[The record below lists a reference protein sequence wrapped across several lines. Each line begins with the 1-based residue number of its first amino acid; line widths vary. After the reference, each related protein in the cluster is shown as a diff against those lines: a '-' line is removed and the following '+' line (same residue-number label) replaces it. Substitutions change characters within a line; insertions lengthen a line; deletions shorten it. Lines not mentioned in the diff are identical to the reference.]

1 LCELAG
7 RIANASRYTASPTTY
22 GDYSG
27 NTGSHNNFNSGNTTY
42 NFPNSQNQ
50 PPNVAEILQ
59 CLYTSIYQSHL
70 GLVREPVEGTCTW
83 VTEHP
88 GYKEWLGKKTSGL
101 LYLSAGPGC
110 GKSVIAAFLVRHL
123 KLRPDTIVCYF
134 FFKNDSEEQRS
145 PTFAL
150 CAILHQLFEQ
160 RETLSKYAVKAFQA
174 QGKRFTEEVDTL
186 WDILV
191 QAVADEEC
199 GEVICVVDAL
209 DECDERTVA
218 RLTSHFTK
226 LLPQTSDTLL
236 RFLVTGR
243 PCRIEKELGSCAT
256 MIQFQGEPEF
266 RCITAD
272 VTRVINAGI
281 KDLESRCQGP
291 SWLGSVREL
300 LKSSADGTFLWV
312 SLILEILRVSMDNSR
327 EDFTTLVSTP
337 PGDLSELYT
346 IILRRSPDPNKARRL
361 LHIVVAAARPLTL
374 NEVYV
379 AFTIRRDHTTINDLG
394 DLSQDIE
401 RVVKW
406 FCGAFV
412 RIEDSKVYLVHQ
424 TAKEFLIK
432 NKSAGR
438 GEWQHSLCPRE
449 SNFILANICMSYL
462 SLQDFEDDPIS
473 PNATGEEV
481 RNYSE
486 KYTLLHYAA
495 SHWAGHFRHARRNLQ
510 TELFEPTC
518 RICESGS
525 NRFLTWLKVYWEN
538 SGQYNPFPNDFTHLM
553 IASWLKQRTVVERLL
568 KEGGDINVRSQGYG
582 TALNV
587 AALRKY
593 GKITKTL
600 IESGVNAYV
609 HREEYN
615 ISRVSCLSVKCDLG
629 NIDNKLKLFCRQ

>member
-1 LCELAG
+1 MYKLALQ
-7 RIANASRYTASPTTY
+7 IANAGRYTASPTTH

-42 NFPNSQNQ
+42 HFPNSKNQ
-50 PPNVAEILQ
+50 PSNVAEILQ

-70 GLVREPVEGTCTW
+70 RRVREPVEGTCTW

-101 LYLSAGPGC
+101 LWLSADPGC
-110 GKSVIAAFLVRHL
+110 GKSVIAAFLIKHL
-123 KLRPDTIVCYF
+123 RLHTDAIVCYF
-134 FFKNDSEEQRS
+134 FFKDDSEEQRS

-160 RETLSKYAVKAFQA
+160 RETLSKYAVKAFEA

-209 DECDERTVA
+209 DECDEGTVTWLI
-218 RLTSHFTK
+218 RHFTS
-226 LLPQTSDTLL
+226 LLGLQTSDTLL

-243 PCRIEKELGSCAT
+243 PYHRIKRELGSPAT
-256 MIQFQGEPEF
+256 MIQFQGENEF
-266 RCITAD
+266 GCITTD
-272 VTRVINAGI
+272 VTRVIDAGI
-281 KDLESRCQGP
+281 KDLESLCQGP
-291 SWLGSVREL
+291 GGLGYVREL

-312 SLILEILRVSMDNSR
+312 SLILEILGDSMDNSR

-337 PGDLSELYT
+337 PRDLSELYT
-346 IILRRSPDPNKARRL
+346 SILSRSPDPNKARRL

-374 NEVYV
+374 EEIYV

-394 DLSQDIE
+394 DLSQGSE
-401 RVVKW
+401 RVVKR
-406 FCGAFV
+406 FCGSFV
-412 RIEDSKVYLVHQ
+412 RIVDSKVYLVHQ

-432 NKSAGR
+432 GTSAGR
-438 GEWQHSLCPRE
+438 GEWQYSLCPMR
-449 SNFILANICMSYL
+449 SNIVLADICMSYL
-462 SLQDFEDDPIS
+462 SLQDFEDHPIS
-473 PNATGEEV
+473 PNARGGGL

-486 KYTLLHYAA
+486 KYPFLHYAA
-495 SHWAGHFRHARRNLQ
+495 SHWAGHFRDGLNLQ
-510 TELFEPTC
+510 MELLETTR

-525 NRFLTWLKVYWEN
+525 NRFLTWFKVYWEN
-538 SGQYNPFPNDFTHLM
+538 SGQYDPFPHDFTHLM
-553 IASWLKQRTVVERLL
+553 VASWLGQGTVVERLL
-568 KEGGDINVRSQGYG
+568 KEGDINVRSQCYG

-587 AALRKY
+587 AALRKDRD
-593 GKITKTL
+593 ITKTL
-600 IESGVNAYV
+600 IEGGVNAYL
-609 HREEYN
+609 HRKEYN
-615 ISRVSCLSVKCDLG
+615 ILRVSNLPIKCDLG
-629 NIDNKLKLFCRQ
+629 NINNILKSLCRQ

>member
-1 LCELAG
+1 MCELAG
-7 RIANASRYTASPTTY
+7 RIANSSRYTASPTIQ

-70 GLVREPVEGTCTW
+70 GLIREPVEGTCTW

-101 LYLSAGPGC
+101 LCLSAGPGC

-134 FFKNDSEEQRS
+134 FFKDDSEEQRS

-209 DECDERTVA
+209 DECDEGTVA
-218 RLTSHFTK
+218 RLIRHFTR
-226 LLPQTSDTLL
+226 LLGPQTSNTLL

-243 PCRIEKELGSCAT
+243 PYRIEKELGSCAT
-256 MIQFQGEPEF
+256 MIQFKGKPEF

-291 SWLGSVREL
+291 GGLGSVREL

-327 EDFTTLVSTP
+327 DDITTLVSAP

-346 IILRRSPDPNKARRL
+346 SILSRSPDPKKALKL
-361 LHIVVAAARPLTL
+361 LHIVVGAARPLTL

-379 AFTIRRDHTTINDLG
+379 AFTIRRDHTTMNDLG

-432 NKSAGR
+432 DTSAGR
-438 GEWQHSLCPRE
+438 GEYTICPIK
-449 SNFILANICMSYL
+449 SNFILADICMSYL

-473 PNATGEEV
+473 PNATGAEV
-481 RNYSE
+481 RKYSE

-495 SHWAGHFRHARRNLQ
+495 SHWAGHFRDALNLQ
-510 TELFEPTC
+510 TDLFEPTR

-553 IASWLKQRTVVERLL
+553 IASWLGQGTVVEGLL
-568 KEGGDINVRSQGYG
+568 KEGGDINIRSQGYG

-587 AALRKY
+587 AALRKDRN
-593 GKITKTL
+593 ITKTL
-600 IESGVNAYV
+600 MESGVNAYL
-609 HREEYN
+609 HRKEYD
-615 ISRVSCLSVKCDLG
+615 ILRVSSLSVKCDLG
-629 NIDNKLKLFCRQ
+629 NIDNKLKLFCRP